1 MNYNDVNFGKVF
13 INYIRIKNKVLQTK
27 VQSNIT
33 AYKEILQEKDN
44 RLFCKYGKKDR
55 SIIWDEETLSH
66 AMHCRCYLEKM
77 LEPIQVEVNYDKADL
92 MKQLHFVCF
101 KF

>member
-1 MNYNDVNFGKVF
+1 MMISFLTED
-13 INYIRIKNKVLQTK
+13 
-27 VQSNIT
+27 
-33 AYKEILQEKDN
+33 KEILQEKDN

-77 LEPIQVEVNYDKADL
+77 LEPI
-92 MKQLHFVCF
+92 
-101 KF
+101 